1 MGYVQRVIILNKPIK
16 VFGFEPRQ
24 LILLSVWVITGLILA
39 GRFPGDW
46 KFHNFPI
53 GVWFFILWMCGAVAV
68 VMGTR
73 LKPFAWWK
81 NILTYR
87 LGFAPRLYVSR
98 SEAAPIYPDGNIIEV
113 KKTKETFYVKAENAD
128 YRSDPDDFDD

>member
-1 MGYVQRVIILNKPIK
+1 MGYVQRVIILNKPLK

-24 LILLSVWVITGLILA
+24 LVLLSLWVVSGLIMA
-39 GRFPGDW
+39 GRFPQDW

-73 LKPFAWWK
+73 LKPFSWWK

-87 LGFAPRLYVSR
+87 LGLAPTLYVSR
-98 SEAAPIYPDGNIIEV
+98 SEPAPIYPDGNIIEV
-113 KKTKETFYVKAENAD
+113 KKTKETFYVQAENAPAV
-128 YRSDPDDFDD
+128 DPDDDF